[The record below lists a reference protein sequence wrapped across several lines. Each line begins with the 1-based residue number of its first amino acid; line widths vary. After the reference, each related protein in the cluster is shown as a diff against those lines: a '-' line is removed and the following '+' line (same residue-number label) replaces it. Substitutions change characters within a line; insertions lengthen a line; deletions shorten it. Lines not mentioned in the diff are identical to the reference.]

1 MSTVTLIDGREVK
14 RGSFAH
20 EAQQM
25 AIDRHIYAMRRLDT
39 IGRRGYL
46 ADVDRTEGADFGQ
59 ALRVAYLADRD
70 KRAAR

>member
-14 RGSFAH
+14 IGSFAH

-39 IGRRGYL
+39 LGRREYL
-46 ADVDRTEGADFGQ
+46 TQVDRTEGGDFGQ